1 MPFGIVK
8 VTDSEGLARE
18 TGHAAPEG
26 TPRQG
31 EERDRPP
38 HRGQRRARRMEE
50 REVGATLRRGA
61 PALAPWRG
69 TLVLDRTR
77 GPGLPLLSFA
87 QKSRGDAPTGAAACR
102 LPCALCRLPG
112 SHVK

>member
-61 PALAPWRG
+61 PRSPRG
-69 TLVLDRTR
+69 
-77 GPGLPLLSFA
+77 GGLSFWTARAA
-87 QKSRGDAPTGAAACR
+87 QACHSSRSLRRAAATPP
-102 LPCALCRLPG
+102 LGL
-112 SHVK
+112 